1 MLLVFNVTKAQAGFT
16 HWVLFC
22 LFLFLCMMGCKKE
35 KLPEAATSSFA
46 ITPSSITLKLND
58 ALLKTLYVLKDKDT
72 LSATEVVWKSADEQ
86 IVIFSAPGTLQPK
99 WAGQADVMA
108 YDKDGKELARCAVTV
123 TDSNVYKLR
132 LILKDKGKH
141 TTLSLNNPL
150 GFLSAKAIQ
159 RRQKQ
164 LISVDENDLPIADEY
179 LREIAKVGGTIVAK
193 SKWLKTVSV
202 HVNNGALLQ
211 KYKALSFVA
220 DIKVVWSKSGSA
232 YQNPTG
238 SWNFV
243 GGNASTAPDI
253 NISDVAVYG
262 PAYENIRQNKG
273 NALHQLGF
281 KGRNMAIAVIDAGYK
296 DADKNAMLNNVHL
309 LGAKSFIYEQPNP
322 FFMDEHGVAV
332 LSIIA
337 GAKPAQYVGAAPEA
351 SYLLLTSEDNTD
363 EFPIEEDY
371 YVNALEYADSVGVDI
386 VNTSLGY
393 KEYSL
398 PAMNNTFEILNG
410 TTAHASRGVS
420 MAFSKGILVIVSAGN
435 DGSFVGSPADSP
447 GALAIGMTNAAGTVT
462 TASSRGITADGR
474 IKPDIIAL
482 GAGAYRITS
491 TGAIATGT
499 GTSFAAP
506 AITGMAACLW
516 QAFPHLTN
524 RQITDIIKQ
533 SADRYSNPAL
543 PYGYGLPDM
552 QKAYTLAQGL
562 KLLRATSLSFTK
574 K

>member
-1 MLLVFNVTKAQAGFT
+1 MNNRPFLNNNLQKATIKTSKSLTLWIMASFLMLLYFT
-16 HWVLFC
+16 A
-22 LFLFLCMMGCKKE
+22 CKKE
-35 KLPEAATSSFA
+35 KLPEAEPPAPNFSV
-46 ITPSSITLKLND
+46 TPSSITLNLND
-58 ALLKTLYVLKDKDT
+58 SYLIPLYVLKDKDT
-72 LSATEVVWKSADEQ
+72 LPAIEVVWKSENEE
-86 IVIFSAPGTLQPK
+86 IVGFYSPGVITAK
-99 WAGQADVMA
+99 WAGQANVIA
-108 YDKDGKELARCAVTV
+108 EGKDGKELARCAVTV

-141 TTLSLNNPL
+141 TTLSLSNPS
-150 GFLSAKAIQ
+150 GFLSAKALQ

-164 LISVDENDLPIADEY
+164 SINVDENDLPIADEY
-179 LREIAKVGGTIVAK
+179 LQEITKIGGTIVAK

-202 HVNNGALLQ
+202 HVSDPTLLQ
-211 KYKALSFVA
+211 KYKALPFVA
-220 DIKVVWSKSGSA
+220 DVKVVWAKRSNVYKGPSA
-232 YQNPTG
+232 
-238 SWNFV
+238 SWNFT
-243 GGNASTAPDI
+243 GSNASAAP
-253 NISDVAVYG
+253 NITISADNSVYG

-296 DADKNAMLNNVHL
+296 DVDKNAMFNNVHL

-332 LSIIA
+332 LSIIG

-363 EFPIEEDY
+363 EYPIEEDY

-393 KEYSL
+393 KGYSF
-398 PAMNNTFEILNG
+398 PDMTNTFEILNG
-410 TTAHASRGVS
+410 ATAHASRGVS
-420 MAFSKGILVIVSAGN
+420 MAFSKGILVVVSAGN

-447 GALAIGMTNAAGTVT
+447 GALAIGMTDAAGTVT
-462 TASSRGITADGR
+462 TASSRGMTVDGR
-474 IKPDIIAL
+474 IKPDVIAL
-482 GAGAYRITS
+482 GAGSYRITS
-491 TGAIATGT
+491 LGTIATGT

-516 QAFPHLTN
+516 QAFPNLTN
-524 RQITDIIKQ
+524 LQIRDIIRQ
-533 SADRYSNPAL
+533 SSDRYANPAL

-552 QKAYTLAQGL
+552 QKAYTLAQHL
-562 KLLRATSLSFTK
+562 N
-574 K
+574 